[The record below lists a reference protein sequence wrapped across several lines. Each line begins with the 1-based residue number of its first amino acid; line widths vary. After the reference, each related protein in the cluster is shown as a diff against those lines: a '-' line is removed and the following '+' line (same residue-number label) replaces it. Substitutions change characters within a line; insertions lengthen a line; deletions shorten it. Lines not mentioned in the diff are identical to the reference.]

1 MRFVLSARSCS
12 DLSENA
18 EIHAAVSTV
27 FHEVFVRGEII
38 LLAVLEDKNA
48 ILVEQ
53 LMLKY
58 EVWERWQLFQRVR
71 RVGKNEIERL
81 VAGFH
86 ETEDIAFDED
96 A

>member
-1 MRFVLSARSCS
+1 MSARSCS

-18 EIHAAVSTV
+18 EVHATVSAV
-27 FHEVFVRGEII
+27 FHEVFVRREII